1 MTAITANSM
10 PTIQPFDAV
19 ATTYDD
25 QFTQSLIG
33 VAQRKSVW
41 NVMDKVFLPGQR
53 ILEINCGTGVDALH
67 LARRGVR
74 VMACDVSEGMISVAR
89 QRRKDSPN
97 RDFVDLRTLAIE
109 QISQLEKSGPY
120 DGVLSN
126 FAGLNCVRDL
136 KVVGNAL
143 ARLIKP
149 GGKAVLCLFGR
160 RCLWEILWYSARG
173 DFTRAFRRLRP
184 DGMLVSLAP
193 GRDVLVH
200 YPSVDE
206 LERELAPHFRL
217 RSSRGV
223 GVAVPPS
230 YLEYLAVRFSRLFRC
245 AAAMDPLLG
254 QLPGV
259 RALADHVVVTLERV
273 AG

>member
-1 MTAITANSM
+1 MQAHRRAGEDGAGVARAVADRHQKIERLAGEFFDRFRAVGRD
-10 PTIQPFDAV
+10 IDAV
-19 ATTYDD
+19 HNALRESD
-25 QFTQSLIG
+25 
-33 VAQRKSVW
+33 R
-41 NVMDKVFLPGQR
+41 R
-53 ILEINCGTGVDALH
+53 IA
-67 LARRGVR
+67 
-74 VMACDVSEGMISVAR
+74 
-89 QRRKDSPN
+89 
-97 RDFVDLRTLAIE
+97 DL
-109 QISQLEKSGPY
+109 
-120 DGVLSN
+120 
-126 FAGLNCVRDL
+126 
-136 KVVGNAL
+136 GNAL

-173 DFTRAFRRLRP
+173 DSTRAFRRLRP

-217 RSSRGV
+217 RSWRGV
-223 GVAVPPS
+223 GIAVPPS

-245 AAAMDPLLG
+245 AAALDSLLG
-254 QLPGV
+254 RLPGI
-259 RALADHVVVTLERV
+259 RALADHVVVMLERV